1 MLRTAAAFAFVFSL
15 SATAHAGDRFELG
28 AYGGYLFGGSV
39 NGESPVVK
47 STASI
52 ESAPSYGGFV
62 DVKVRQGAFAELSY
76 SRQQTELS
84 LRQSDGFR
92 YQYDLLVQY
101 FQIGGL
107 MEFQTPTVDWFRPT
121 FGGTIGA
128 TVFTANDALASYEE
142 WRLSLIF
149 EIGAKIR
156 LTDFLGLRVRGRG
169 FGTFLTDESAIFC
182 ISGACAIAATG
193 TLLLQGEVGG
203 GAYLSF

>member
-1 MLRTAAAFAFVFSL
+1 MVRALAAFAFVLSI
-15 SATAHAGDRFELG
+15 SATANAGDRFEIG

-39 NGESPVVK
+39 NGESPTVT

-62 DVKVRQGAFAELSY
+62 DVKVRRGAFAELSY
-76 SRQQTELS
+76 SRSQTELS

-92 YQYDLLVQY
+92 YQYDLIVQY

-107 MEFQTPTVDWFRPT
+107 MEYQMPRADWFRPT

-128 TVFTANDALASYEE
+128 TVFTANDAVASYEE

-156 LTDFLGLRVRGRG
+156 LTDFFGLRLRARG
-169 FGTFLTDESAIFC
+169 FGTFLTDEAAIFC
-182 ISGACAIAATG
+182 IGGACAIAATG
-193 TLLLQGEVGG
+193 TALLQGEVGG

>member
-1 MLRTAAAFAFVFSL
+1 MVRALASFAFVLSI
-15 SATAHAGDRFELG
+15 SATAHAGDRFEIG

-39 NGESPVVK
+39 NGESPTVT

-52 ESAPSYGGFV
+52 ESAPSYGGFL
-62 DVKVRQGAFAELSY
+62 DVKVRSGAFAELSY
-76 SRQQTELS
+76 SRSQTELS

-92 YQYDLLVQY
+92 YQYDLIVQY

-107 MEFQTPTVDWFRPT
+107 LEYQMPRADWFRPT

-128 TVFTANDALASYEE
+128 SVFTANDAIASYEE

-156 LTDFLGLRVRGRG
+156 LTDFFGLRLRARG
-169 FGTFLTDESAIFC
+169 FGTFLTDEAAIFC
-182 ISGACAIAATG
+182 IGGACAIAATG
-193 TLLLQGEVGG
+193 TALLQGEVGA

>member
-1 MLRTAAAFAFVFSL
+1 MLRSAAAFAFAFSIC
-15 SATAHAGDRFELG
+15 ATAHAGDRFELG

-39 NGESPVVK
+39 DAESPALK

-52 ESAPSYGGFV
+52 ESAPSYGGLV
-62 DVKVRQGAFAELSY
+62 DVKLRPGSFAELSY
-76 SRQQTELS
+76 SRSQTELS

-107 MEFQTPTVDWFRPT
+107 LEYQVPRADWFRPT

-128 TVFTANDALASYEE
+128 TVFTANDAIASYEE

-149 EIGAKIR
+149 EIGFKIR
-156 LTDFLGLRVRGRG
+156 LTDFLGLRARARG
-169 FGTFLTDESAIFC
+169 FGTFLTDEAAIFC
-182 ISGACAIAATG
+182 LGGACAVAATG